1 MDSICHHSFSSP
13 KTLILFVPH
22 HTLHYIKLSHVYYTW
37 RRNMYFSFSF
47 CCVVML
53 RFTDMEASK
62 SLVVCGFKWINVQK
76 ITQTRSGL
84 KNWISFDYNFCLL
97 KGFFLTVSLESIL
110 KVAKHASE
118 NNKIFCLNLSAPFI
132 CEFFKEALM
141 KVMPYVD
148 ILFGNETVSLF
159 VDTHGIKVHAKEFSC
174 LSYVT
179 FISRSVLA
187 VYLMCSVPCNSS
199 DPKFC
204 IDKEPKLIKIWN
216 CF

>member
-1 MDSICHHSFSSP
+1 MLLREPCDLAVVPVWGGGPRCPLLYWIVSELTMLSDGSTSTIMDSICHHPLSSP
-13 KTLILFVPH
+13 KTLILFVAH
-22 HTLHYIKLSHVYYTW
+22 HTLHYIKLSHVYSTW
-37 RRNMYFSFSF
+37 RTNMYFSFSF

-76 ITQTRSGL
+76 NNSNQVKSQKL
-84 KNWISFDYNFCLL
+84 HKFWLSFCLL

-118 NNKIFCLNLSAPFI
+118 NKKIFCLNLSAPFI

-159 VDTHGIKVHAKEFSC
+159 MWTHTA
-174 LSYVT
+174 
-179 FISRSVLA
+179 
-187 VYLMCSVPCNSS
+187 
-199 DPKFC
+199 
-204 IDKEPKLIKIWN
+204 
-216 CF
+216 